1 MKQQTKI
8 EIWVGLFVFMGLM
21 ALVFIALQVSN
32 FSTFQEQPSYRLSA
46 KFQDIGGLKVRAPV
60 KMSGV
65 VVGRVERIFLDKQ
78 SFMAQ
83 VDMKIYSQY
92 SALPM
97 DTSAAI
103 LTSGLLGDQYI
114 GLTPG
119 GEEEVLQDGDEIEI
133 TQSALVLENLIG
145 QFMVKLSEKE

>member
-21 ALVFIALQVSN
+21 ALAFIALQVSN
-32 FSTFQEQPSYRLSA
+32 FSSFQEQDSYRLSA

-78 SFMAQ
+78 SFMA
-83 VDMKIYSQY
+83 
-92 SALPM
+92 
-97 DTSAAI
+97 
-103 LTSGLLGDQYI
+103 
-114 GLTPG
+114 
-119 GEEEVLQDGDEIEI
+119 
-133 TQSALVLENLIG
+133 
-145 QFMVKLSEKE
+145 